1 MNIQETEDRIVGIQA
16 NQMMVDLKPY
26 FTHQNRRLSQLAL
39 QRILV
44 DLMKGEFL
52 EQRKMGLE
60 VHEAYDET
68 MLTIDRFSTQMKQAI
83 KDFTGHHNG

>member
-1 MNIQETEDRIVGIQA
+1 M
-16 NQMMVDLKPY
+16 
-26 FTHQNRRLSQLAL
+26 AL